1 MHRYKIVLEYDG
13 TPFVGWQRQKEGLS
27 VQGILEEAILRL
39 IGTSFP
45 TLQVAGRTD
54 AGVHALGQVCHV
66 DLPKNYPP
74 FVLCNAL
81 NAHLRDLLPY
91 TAISILN
98 TQEVSNEFH
107 ARFSA
112 QKRSYLYRIFNH
124 RSPPALERNRVHHV
138 PAHLDE
144 ESMQRGANFLLGTHD
159 FSTFR
164 AKECQANSP
173 LKTLDKLEIQRQ
185 GDILNIWV
193 ESKSFLHHQ
202 VRNMVGT
209 LILVGL
215 KKWTPLDVQAA
226 LEARDRIKGGPT
238 APPYG
243 LYLTKVTY

>member
-1 MHRYKIVLEYDG
+1 MHRYKITLEYDG

-27 VQGILEEAILRL
+27 VQGLLEAAILRL
-39 IGTSFP
+39 TGISVP
-45 TLQVAGRTD
+45 SLQVAGRTD
-54 AGVHALGQVCHV
+54 AGVHALGQVCHI
-66 DLPKNYPP
+66 DLPTYYAP
-74 FVLCNAL
+74 FVLCSAA
-81 NAHLRDLLPY
+81 NAHLRHFLPY
-91 TAISILN
+91 CAISLLKVE
-98 TQEVSNEFH
+98 EVSKDFH

-138 PAHLDE
+138 PVPLDDIK
-144 ESMQRGANFLLGTHD
+144 MQTAANFLIGTHD

-164 AKECQANSP
+164 ARNCQARSP
-173 LKTLDKLEIQRQ
+173 LKTLERFEIQRK
-185 GDILNIWV
+185 DDALCIWV

-209 LILVGL
+209 LLLVGL
-215 KKWTPLDVQAA
+215 EKWTPLDVQKA
-226 LEARDRIKGGPT
+226 LEAKDRTKGGPT